1 MRKRLWLDIPYALA
15 YVLAVGSISMAVYAA
30 GDRDPGYDPP
40 VVEDIRHEPEATGIP
55 QEPMASPDPSAGPEP
70 TETEGIKMWPAFS
83 YGREWGDEDIYL
95 LARAAMA
102 EAEGSTVQ
110 CKSLVVM
117 SILNRVADNGF
128 PDTIQEVIFQCD
140 ERTGVYQYSC
150 IGNGR
155 WDRVEPDRSCF
166 EAVELVREAE
176 YDYSG
181 GALYFESCKEE
192 DNWHSQHLDYLYQ
205 CGELRFYR

>member
-1 MRKRLWLDIPYALA
+1 
-15 YVLAVGSISMAVYAA
+15 MAVYAL
-30 GDRDPGYDPP
+30 GDRDPGYAPP
-40 VVEDIRHEPEATGIP
+40 VIELIPYVAETTEMPRELLLIPELAVENE
-55 QEPMASPDPSAGPEP
+55 QVAGPSKV
-70 TETEGIKMWPAFS
+70 ETGGMVMWPSFS
-83 YGREWGDEDIYL
+83 YNREWNEEDKYL
-95 LARAAMA
+95 LAKLVMA

-110 CKSLVVM
+110 CMSLVVM
-117 SILNRVADNGF
+117 SVLNRVESDKF
-128 PDTIQEVIFQCD
+128 PDTIYEVIFQHD